1 MGLRVTH
8 GAFPPPPPPPPPGP
22 ETPGGPG
29 VPTGPGNGVPTGP
42 SGGPKAPGPKYSGPV
57 TPAPGGPASPG
68 RSGGPI
74 TPAGTPPS
82 TPGPRGMGPMTG
94 PMDMG
99 PNLES
104 WRYWWEF
111 NWERFLDLRTRV
123 GQFDGVVTA
132 RTGDELLTGESAR
145 SSMAPTDAE
154 ITEKALPALFE
165 CLEKE
170 TDRVAICCAL
180 RAVGRIGLE
189 PARTQAAILNH
200 LASGDRRVVETAA
213 LALGILGQF
222 DAVAP
227 LRALSEDTED
237 GRKIVGGRAEV
248 PWRVRTLATY
258 GLGLTALRVANPH
271 YKKRIQEILIAPLL
285 SGDRWNA
292 QKDQRVATIIA
303 LSLIPDP
310 ERRAVLALQKYFQD
324 HRDREEWVT
333 GHVPPAIARLL
344 QQAPAAERGRYW
356 LEIQRTLSDS
366 AVKTPRLVRAG
377 FAIAL
382 GMLAQAEDPF
392 EAEVT
397 SLLKVMAD
405 AEMSRFPEAGVLA
418 WISLGQIAGSFAP
431 GNEIERTLLERASL
445 KGGRVSARSWAALG
459 LGVAGFVQQ
468 MRGVALEPQQDSASR
483 ILLEKLQELRDPEHV
498 SGFAMAL
505 GLRRHAPS
513 APVIMGLL
521 DSLRDEQFRA
531 YLPVALGLLGDGAT
545 TTTLFSA
552 MRGAKRQPTFLSY
565 CAMGLALLRSKVV
578 VSNLLDDLTALSSGA
593 SQAQEWVVDAL
604 ANVGD
609 YRAVSALAKVLRDET
624 RSASCRASAATS
636 IGQICDRSAIS
647 WKGNITAQFNYM
659 ATTET
664 VNDFLWGSY

>member
-1 MGLRVTH
+1 
-8 GAFPPPPPPPPPGP
+8 
-22 ETPGGPG
+22 
-29 VPTGPGNGVPTGP
+29 
-42 SGGPKAPGPKYSGPV
+42 
-57 TPAPGGPASPG
+57 
-68 RSGGPI
+68 
-74 TPAGTPPS
+74 
-82 TPGPRGMGPMTG
+82 MTG

-132 RTGDELLTGESAR
+132 RTGDDLLTGESAR

-154 ITEKALPALFE
+154 ITEKVLPALFE
-165 CLEKE
+165 SLEKE
-170 TDRVAICCAL
+170 TDGVAICCAL
-180 RAVGRIGLE
+180 RAVGRIGLD
-189 PARTQAAILNH
+189 PARAQAAILKH
-200 LASGDRRVVETAA
+200 LASGDRRVLETAA
-213 LALGILGQF
+213 LALGILGQV

-227 LRALSEDTED
+227 LRALSEDTEE
-237 GRKIVGGRAEV
+237 GRKIAGGRAEV

-310 ERRAVLALQKYFQD
+310 EQRAILALQKYFQEN
-324 HRDREEWVT
+324 REREEWVT
-333 GHVPPAIARLL
+333 GHVPPAVARLL
-344 QQAPAAERGRYW
+344 QQSPAVERGRYW
-356 LEIQRTLSDS
+356 MEIQRTLSDP

-382 GMLAQAEDPF
+382 GILARAEDPF

-397 SLLKVMAD
+397 SQLRAMAD
-405 AEMSRFPEAGVLA
+405 TEMSRFPEAGVLA

-431 GNEIERTLLERASL
+431 GNEIEKALLERASL
-445 KGGRVSARSWAALG
+445 KGGRVSTRSWAALG
-459 LGVAGFVQQ
+459 LGVAGFMQQ
-468 MRGVALEPQQDSASR
+468 MRGAALEPSQDSTSK
-483 ILLEKLQELRDPEHV
+483 ILLEKARELRDPEQV
-498 SGFAMAL
+498 SGFAIAL
-505 GLRRHAPS
+505 GLRRYSPS
-513 APVIMGLL
+513 APVITQLL
-521 DSLRDEQFRA
+521 DSVHDEQFRA

-545 TTTLFSA
+545 ATTLLGA

-565 CAMGLALLRSKVV
+565 CAMGLALARSKAVV
-578 VSNLLDDLTALSSGA
+578 PNLLDELAALSSGA
-593 SQAQEWVVDAL
+593 SQSQEWVVDAL

-609 YRAVSALAKVLRDET
+609 HRAISTLAKVLRDEN
-624 RSASCRASAATS
+624 RNPSCRASAATS
-636 IGQICDRSAIS
+636 IGQICDRSPIS